1 MDDVESRFHTSY
13 LGEAAYI
20 NTDGYP
26 VLDIRPVAGDSGK
39 YEFVFDEAA
48 RPVGAEYYRGGQIEG
63 QRLIMVFRELKGR
76 LFRTRR

>member
-1 MDDVESRFHTSY
+1 MDKPIFATSD

-48 RPVGAEYYRGGQIEG
+48 RLVGAEYYRGGQIEA
-63 QRLIMVFRELKGR
+63 QRLVMIYRDLKGR
-76 LFRTRR
+76 LIRKRR